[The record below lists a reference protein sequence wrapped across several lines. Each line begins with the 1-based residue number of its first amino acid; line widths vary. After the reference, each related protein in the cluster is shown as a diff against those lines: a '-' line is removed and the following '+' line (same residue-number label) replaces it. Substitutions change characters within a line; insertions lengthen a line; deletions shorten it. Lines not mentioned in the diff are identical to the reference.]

1 MNFASW
7 LSSLNKVLRR
17 QSLMATALLA
27 VVNGTWGCN
36 SAPSANK
43 PPAEPL
49 VIYCAASNQPVL
61 EAVCRDYERDHGTP
75 PQVQYGASQTLLA
88 GLEVSGVGD
97 LYLPAD
103 SSYLAAARERNLTAE
118 EFPLA
123 SMGVVV
129 AVARGNP
136 KKITTWDDLLRPDV
150 RVAQANPDAAAI
162 GRLTKEA
169 LLKSGKWE
177 ALADHTT
184 VYTTAVNEVANTVKV
199 GAVDAGIVFDV
210 VVRNYETLETVK
222 LPELEG
228 IQAHVVAAVL
238 KSSRQPAEAAEFA
251 RYVSAPD
258 KGLVRYREFGFTPL
272 DK

>member
-1 MNFASW
+1 MSVPGCRQRGSA
-7 LSSLNKVLRR
+7 RR
-17 QSLMATALLA
+17 PSLMAAATLTAI
-27 VVNGTWGCN
+27 VWTWGCN
-36 SAPSANK
+36 GAPQTEN

-61 EAVCRDYERDHGTP
+61 EAICRDFARDHGSA

-88 GLEVSGVGD
+88 GLEVSGLGD

-103 SSYLAAARERNLTAE
+103 SSCLAAARERRLPAQE
-118 EFPLA
+118 LPLA

-129 AVARGNP
+129 AVAQGNP
-136 KKITTWDDLLRPDV
+136 KKIITWDDLLRADV
-150 RVAQANPDAAAI
+150 RIAQANPEAAAI
-162 GRLTKEA
+162 GKLTKEA

-199 GAVDAGIVFDV
+199 GAIDAGIVFDV

-238 KSSRQPAEAAEFA
+238 KSSRQPAAAIEFA
-251 RYVSAPD
+251 RYLAAPD
-258 KGLVRYREFGFTPL
+258 KGLVRYREFGFAPL
-272 DK
+272 AK

>member
-1 MNFASW
+1 MS
-7 LSSLNKVLRR
+7 VPHCR
-17 QSLMATALLA
+17 QRGSTAKRFLVAAALA
-27 VVNGTWGCN
+27 VSAVTWGCTGGS
-36 SAPSANK
+36 SAKK
-43 PPAEPL
+43 PPAKPL

-61 EAVCRDYERDHGTP
+61 AAICRDFERDHGTP

-103 SSYLAAARERNLTAE
+103 SSYLAAARARNLTAD

-129 AVARGNP
+129 AVAQGNP
-136 KKITTWDDLLRPDV
+136 KKIATWDDLLRPDV
-150 RVAQANPDAAAI
+150 RVAQANPEAAAI
-162 GRLTKEA
+162 GKLTKDA

-177 ALADHTT
+177 ALAAHTT

-210 VVRNYETLETVK
+210 VVRNYETLEAVK
-222 LPELEG
+222 LPELAG
-228 IQAHVVAAVL
+228 IRAQVVAAVL
-238 KSSRQPAEAAEFA
+238 KSSRQPAEAAAFA
-251 RYVSAPD
+251 RYLSAPD

-272 DK
+272 EERP

>member
-1 MNFASW
+1 MNYAAR
-7 LSSLNKVLRR
+7 LSLQDGAFGRSLWAAVMLTVSVL
-17 QSLMATALLA
+17 A
-27 VVNGTWGCN
+27 WGC
-36 SAPSANK
+36 SGTPSENRQ
-43 PPAEPL
+43 PAEPL

-61 EAVCRDYERDHGTP
+61 EAICRDFARDHGSA

-103 SSYLAAARERNLTAE
+103 SSYLAAARERRLTAQ

-129 AVARGNP
+129 AVAQGNP
-136 KKITTWDDLLRPDV
+136 KKIITWDDLLRADV
-150 RVAQANPDAAAI
+150 RIAQANPEAAAI
-162 GRLTKEA
+162 GKLTKEA

-238 KSSRQPAEAAEFA
+238 KSSRQPAAAIEFA
-251 RYVSAPD
+251 RYLAAPD
-258 KGLVRYREFGFTPL
+258 KGLVRYREFGFAPL
-272 DK
+272 AK